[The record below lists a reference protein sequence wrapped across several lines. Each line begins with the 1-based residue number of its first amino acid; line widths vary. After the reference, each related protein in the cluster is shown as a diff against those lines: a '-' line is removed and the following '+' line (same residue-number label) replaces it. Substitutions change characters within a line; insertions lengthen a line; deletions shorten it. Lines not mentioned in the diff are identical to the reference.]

1 MSDETESVSMIEA
14 PETAH
19 NAHSHGTGHRW
30 FDIVMAVAI
39 LLVSAGSLYV
49 SLHTGHTMEALVK
62 ENERLVR
69 AQSTPILQFNHG
81 NVTED
86 GEKALE
92 FGISN
97 VGTGPARVMWT
108 ELHSEGK
115 TYREMSDYVKASG
128 IGQVTFITSQINQSV
143 LSQGEERRILRWSY
157 PKDPA
162 AQKRWELINKTR
174 FEATAKACYC
184 SVFNECWTTNM
195 AADLPQP
202 VKSCDR

>member
-1 MSDETESVSMIEA
+1 MIEA

-69 AQSTPILQFNHG
+69 AQSTPILQFSHG
-81 NVTED
+81 NVTDD
-86 GEKALE
+86 GARALE
-92 FGISN
+92 FTISN

-108 ELHSEGK
+108 ELQSDGK
-115 TYREMSDYVKASG
+115 TYSELFQYVNASG
-128 IGQVTFITSQINQSV
+128 TGLITYTTSPINQSV
-143 LSQGEERRILRWSY
+143 LSEGEERRILRWDY
-157 PKDPA
+157 PKDTA
-162 AQKRWELINKTR
+162 AQKRWSQIDKSR
-174 FEATAKACYC
+174 FDAKVKACYC
-184 SVFNECWTTNM
+184 SVFNECWLSNM

-202 VKSCDR
+202 VKNCAKAEPVGAH

>member
-1 MSDETESVSMIEA
+1 MIEA

-69 AQSTPILQFNHG
+69 AQSTPILQFSHG
-81 NVTED
+81 NVTDD
-86 GEKALE
+86 GARALE
-92 FGISN
+92 FTISN
-97 VGTGPARVMWT
+97 VGTGPARVKWT
-108 ELHSEGK
+108 ELQSDGK
-115 TYREMSDYVKASG
+115 TYGDMDEYVFATG
-128 IGQVTFITSQINQSV
+128 TGQITYVTSPINQSV
-143 LSQGEERRILRWSY
+143 LSQGEDRRILRWDY
-157 PKDPA
+157 PKNAD
-162 AQKRWELINKTR
+162 AQRRWSLIDKSR
-174 FEATAKACYC
+174 FKAKAKACYC
-184 SVFNECWTTNM
+184 SVFNECWTSNM

>member
-1 MSDETESVSMIEA
+1 MIEA

-69 AQSTPILQFNHG
+69 AQSTPILQFSHG
-81 NVTED
+81 NVTDD
-86 GEKALE
+86 GARALE
-92 FGISN
+92 FTISN

-108 ELHSEGK
+108 QLQSEGK
-115 TYREMSDYVKASG
+115 TYGDMDEYVFATG
-128 IGQVTFITSQINQSV
+128 NGQITYVTSPINQSV
-143 LSQGEERRILRWSY
+143 LSQGEERRILRWDY
-157 PKDPA
+157 PKDA
-162 AQKRWELINKTR
+162 DAQRRWSLIDKSR
-174 FEATAKACYC
+174 FDAQAKACYC
-184 SVFNECWTTNM
+184 SVFNECWTSNM

-202 VKSCDR
+202 VKSCER